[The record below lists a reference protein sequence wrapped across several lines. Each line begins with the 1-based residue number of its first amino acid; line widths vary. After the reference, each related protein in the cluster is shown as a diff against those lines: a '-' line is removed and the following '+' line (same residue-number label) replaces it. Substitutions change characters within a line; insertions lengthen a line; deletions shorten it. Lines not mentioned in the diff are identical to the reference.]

1 MAVDALQ
8 IFGLNLA
15 QRADTVVFVI
25 IAVAAAAV
33 LLISFLLGEVFG
45 AASEIGD
52 FDDPSGGLL
61 NIQTVAAFLAG
72 FGATGWLLSGYFDV
86 PSLAAAAGGI
96 VGGMPMAGVV
106 VLLTRTFLKQQV
118 STSFT
123 LEDLVGHEAIVTL
136 PVPPN
141 GVGRVQYS
149 RAGGTHTASARSST
163 DTTIAAGQ
171 LVTIRRVVAG
181 TLLVEPL
188 EAGSLRDA

>member
-61 NIQTVAAFLAG
+61 NIQTVSAFLAG

-86 PSLAAAAGGI
+86 PSLAAAA
-96 VGGMPMAGVV
+96 
-106 VLLTRTFLKQQV
+106 
-118 STSFT
+118 
-123 LEDLVGHEAIVTL
+123 
-136 PVPPN
+136 
-141 GVGRVQYS
+141 
-149 RAGGTHTASARSST
+149 RS
-163 DTTIAAGQ
+163 
-171 LVTIRRVVAG
+171 
-181 TLLVEPL
+181 
-188 EAGSLRDA
+188 

>member
-61 NIQTVAAFLAG
+61 NIQTVSAFLAG

-106 VLLTRTFLKQQV
+106 VLLTRTFLKQQI

-123 LEDLVGHEAIVTL
+123 LEDLVGQQAIVTL
-136 PVPPN
+136 AVAPN

-149 RAGGTHTASARSST
+149 SAGGTHTASARSSV

-188 EAGSLRDA
+188 EAVS